1 MWSRR
6 KIYWRQRN
14 ITRVDYVKLARD
26 SKANYVQFD
35 RDVSVRYQYFS
46 GDKKCFLSKIL
57 HAVKYCTMG
66 SLNVLKDVVMNPR
79 LPLLIGPQFS
89 SDPSADGPDK
99 ENQDKV
105 PINEES
111 CSSDTKYDLGESRP
125 LTPTKPRGMGKQ
137 KYKNLVRLHR
147 KQYPKVLSQRPLPVQ
162 KKPTKKK
169 SKAQRDRERAALMI
183 KRCV

>member
-1 MWSRR
+1 M
-6 KIYWRQRN
+6 
-14 ITRVDYVKLARD
+14 RVGYVQLARD

-99 ENQDKV
+99 ENQD
-105 PINEES
+105 
-111 CSSDTKYDLGESRP
+111 
-125 LTPTKPRGMGKQ
+125 
-137 KYKNLVRLHR
+137 
-147 KQYPKVLSQRPLPVQ
+147 
-162 KKPTKKK
+162 
-169 SKAQRDRERAALMI
+169 
-183 KRCV
+183 